1 MRPVPHA
8 ERLDAGPGGL
18 TVHRA
23 GDDRGSRTRL
33 LHSEASVTMTTEPRS
48 SGFVDGGFMDNEH
61 AMDEESSDV
70 GGPGVCHTALPAAN
84 VARSRSHS
92 MELSSSRDGRARSVS
107 TSQKAVS
114 RTRSI
119 AHQIEEP
126 TDRHGIRLLTGW
138 EFWIL
143 FIILSLREYYVFT
156 RTQCFCKRRYAD
168 NFIVSGTGL
177 MCETIEFITNDLS
190 NAKESHSH

>member
-18 TVHRA
+18 TVHRG

-33 LHSEASVTMTTEPRS
+33 LHSETSVTMTTEPGF
-48 SGFVDGGFMDNEH
+48 SGFADNEH
-61 AMDEESSDV
+61 AMDEESFDA
-70 GGPGVCHTALPAAN
+70 GGPSVCHTALPAAN

-156 RTQCFCKRRYAD
+156 CIQFFCKRRYAD
-168 NFIVSGTGL
+168 DFIVSGTGL

-190 NAKESHSH
+190 DANESHSY